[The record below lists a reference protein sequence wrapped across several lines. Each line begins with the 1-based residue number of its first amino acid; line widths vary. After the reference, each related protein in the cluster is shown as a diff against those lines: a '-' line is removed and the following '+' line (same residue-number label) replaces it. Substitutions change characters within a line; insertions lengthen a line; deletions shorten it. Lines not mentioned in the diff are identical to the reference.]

1 MPVFEQL
8 LCLDEL
14 KSANM
19 VAGLQG
25 RRKTIKW
32 FHIAYGTSISTW
44 IGEGCVVIITGVGLK
59 YVEQDLLD
67 IIQQVDAVHG
77 AGIIIETG
85 KYINMISKKVK
96 NCADNLVIPIIESSK
111 KLDLEKL
118 TYSIGK
124 LCFEDQIKK
133 SVAEL
138 LKEIIYLPCSER
150 IKRQIIEAGYSEET
164 EYVAVT
170 IRLLTK
176 QKEKLFQI
184 TQKFNYRIQNELG
197 RDNQHILQSYENG
210 MYTYIMP
217 YWLRNKKKT
226 IHEVMNEI
234 MVQITG
240 QQKEAIMNIGIG
252 DSITAIE
259 DIGRSC
265 YQAYYAIEMLGICK
279 RINEV
284 RSYADMGVY
293 RIFFQYK
300 NDQALNDMYYCIL
313 GELEEQDKINN
324 SDLVETLEC
333 YLACNC
339 NLSKT
344 ADQLFVHRNTM
355 KYRIKKIKE
364 ILVVDFS
371 DPNACFTLRFAFKI
385 KKYLSEIYHESEKR
399 MSS

>member
-1 MPVFEQL
+1 MPIIEQL
-8 LCLDEL
+8 LSLDEL
-14 KSANM
+14 KNANM
-19 VAGLQG
+19 VAGVNG
-25 RRKTIKW
+25 KRKIIKW
-32 FHIAYGTSISTW
+32 FHIAYGTSISAW

-67 IIQQVDAVHG
+67 IIHQVDAVHG

-85 KYINMISKKVK
+85 KYINMISNRVK
-96 NCADNLVIPIIESSK
+96 SCADDLVIPIIESTK

-124 LCFEDQIKK
+124 LCFEEQIKK

-138 LKEIIYLPCSER
+138 LKEIVYLPCSER

-170 IRLLTK
+170 IQLLLK
-176 QKEKLFQI
+176 QKEKLYQI
-184 TQKFNYRIQNELG
+184 VQKLNYRIQNELG

-210 MYTYIMP
+210 LYTYIMP
-217 YWLRNKKKT
+217 YWLRNKKKP
-226 IHEVMNEI
+226 IHEVMKEI
-234 MVQITG
+234 MEQFVCN
-240 QQKEAIMNIGIG
+240 KNEAIMNIGIG
-252 DSITAIE
+252 NSITAIE

-300 NDQALNDMYYCIL
+300 NDRALIDMYNCIL
-313 GELEEQDKINN
+313 GELEEQDKLNN

-371 DPNACFTLRFAFKI
+371 DPNACFTLQFAFKI
-385 KKYLSEIYHESEKR
+385 KKYLSEIYHDSENGIY
-399 MSS
+399 S